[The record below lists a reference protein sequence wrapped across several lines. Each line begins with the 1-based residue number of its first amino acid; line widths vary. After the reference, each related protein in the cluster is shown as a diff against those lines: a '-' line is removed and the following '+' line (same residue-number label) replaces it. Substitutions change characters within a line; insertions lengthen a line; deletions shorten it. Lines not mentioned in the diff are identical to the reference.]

1 MKVGD
6 LVISKG
12 SEATW
17 YGGRYFIIIDM
28 MTGDHR
34 GKRNLIKCYSR
45 QYQTKWCD
53 AATWEVVSESR

>member
-6 LVISKG
+6 LVISKNR
-12 SEATW
+12 
-17 YGGRYFIIIDM
+17 YRNIYFIVIDM

-34 GKRNLIKCYSR
+34 GKRNLIKCYSSA
-45 QYQTKWCD
+45 YQTKWCD

>member
-6 LVISKG
+6 LVISKNR
-12 SEATW
+12 
-17 YGGRYFIIIDM
+17 YRNRYFIVIDM

-34 GKRNLIKCYSR
+34 GKRNLIKCYNR
-45 QYQTKWCD
+45 EYQTNWCD